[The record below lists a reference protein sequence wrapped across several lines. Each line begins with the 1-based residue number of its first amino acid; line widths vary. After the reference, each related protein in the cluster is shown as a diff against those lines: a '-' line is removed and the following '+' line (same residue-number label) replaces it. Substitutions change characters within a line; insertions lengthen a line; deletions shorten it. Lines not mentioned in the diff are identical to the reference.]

1 MIVYERRARIGRKI
15 SLRGK
20 TSVQFPMINLNEKV
34 RQKEFGVSTSF
45 IKEMLKTFL
54 LNYYETKRQLLVITM
69 YQLIR
74 AYRQAK

>member
-1 MIVYERRARIGRKI
+1 MIVYERRVRIGRKI

-20 TSVQFPMINLNEKV
+20 TSVQFPMINLNEKI
-34 RQKEFGVSTSF
+34 RQKEFAVSTSF

-69 YQLIR
+69 YWLIR

>member
-1 MIVYERRARIGRKI
+1 MIVYERRVRIGRKI

>member
-34 RQKEFGVSTSF
+34 RQKEFAVSTSF

>member
-1 MIVYERRARIGRKI
+1 MKIGELVTQATDI
-15 SLRGK
+15 LRDNK
-20 TSVQFPMINLNEKV
+20 TINLNEKI
-34 RQKEFGVSTSF
+34 RQKEFAVSTSF

-69 YQLIR
+69 YWLIR